1 MEIGDTSVK
10 VGVRV
15 RPLSNSEV
23 NDGSSTC
30 LSYPNEENRLIIGND
45 KLFGFDYVFK
55 ETDSQEHVYKKA
67 ALPMVENILKGY
79 NATLFAYGQTGSGKT
94 YTMGTCI
101 SESVVE
107 ESAGIVP
114 RIIKD
119 LFERMPNYE
128 YEYTVKVSFLE
139 IYKED
144 IHDLL
149 GEDVSASLQIREE
162 NQLVKIPGLTETVV
176 TSPEEVLYLLHCGS
190 TKRSVASTAMNLKS
204 SRSHAILTLCFLLRP
219 KIAAM
224 DGENTEDTLTAKLH
238 LVDLAGSERIKK
250 THAEGDRLKEGID
263 INRGL
268 LALGNVISALCERD
282 AKKRSHIPYRDSR
295 LTRLLQD
302 SLGGNSAT
310 LMLACV
316 SPADINMEETL
327 NTLRYADRA
336 RLIKNKPILNR
347 ADPKD
352 AELAKL
358 RVLVAQLQARLANGS
373 SCFPLLSPCPKTIIK
388 PLSTTTT
395 TINNNST
402 NSHFSSELVTNLM
415 NKNKKLESEK
425 LLLCAELDHIVEQ
438 MNELYRNRF
447 DTDHLHD
454 TVISELQKIESILNS
469 LNQFVR
475 DKFNEYPELI
485 SYIQEL
491 EDILTGLIKLY
502 NESNKITNEDLE
514 HAYKQS
520 SDFLAEFQ
528 SDTTCFDTEEVVEK
542 IPLKIHT
549 EIDVDNNANC
559 ISNLSSIKTT
569 TQPELLDRWG
579 SELRARRLECKQRIE
594 TIETTIRQK
603 NVLLTSLEAAAEQ
616 GDESYCLLL
625 KKYESQIRE
634 LESKVIDLERE
645 KSKLLAEHSNEEL
658 KDSKTQRE
666 ARLKTM
672 EQELNQ
678 TRRQLTELSR
688 LKKAKEARE
697 AECLR
702 LRNEIQSLKTSMIR
716 SAKQLKEESSAYRKW
731 RKEKEKEVKKLQEH
745 DRRLQCEMSRMVS
758 VHERQQAVL
767 KRRIEAAAAAERRL
781 KELLLRQ
788 KDIRNERDKR
798 VSEGDNA
805 KKFDLAARVR
815 AWVKTDLDIQI
826 SMDTVRYHLS
836 HFMDSRKT
844 LCDRL
849 RTTEAKME
857 SCRQDGK
864 PYGMYIEEVNGLTES
879 IQCQTQQISNLQ
891 QKLMD
896 AGERS
901 STDASSPPDL
911 SGQMLSSRLSQ
922 LHNIQEARIALKYL
936 FRQASSSE
944 VSKINLETQIYELES
959 QLNTERRKVEN
970 LLQTTEH
977 YSAELLKSEENMK
990 DIQFRLQAAN
1000 EDIDQLKREN
1010 AELREASKI
1019 QHDNL
1024 MKIRSLMASSPSTEL
1039 IVDNK
1044 LSNTPVLRQYSSNN
1058 NCTFTLLSDDENEN
1072 VNPQTNIATDKSLK
1086 FNDDVN
1092 TNDGDEP
1099 GVKFKKVESEWSL
1112 PFTVVTDI
1120 NSNTDADPHQPRCK
1134 CRGTCQARCSC
1145 KRSGRPCVPSH
1156 CHCVLGLC
1164 KNRSDSSSQNSEIAS
1179 SVENSATVM
1188 GPPSGLPVILRP
1200 KRRTRALQLNLPE
1213 EQQDKHMTHTLM
1225 NETYDLNKQQT
1236 CTSISE
1242 INDNDDLQSPTD
1254 NSQLS
1259 DGGSLRYLWPKNR
1272 LSYFPSPLLR
1282 SDR

>member
-1 MEIGDTSVK
+1 M
-10 VGVRV
+10 
-15 RPLSNSEV
+15 
-23 NDGSSTC
+23 
-30 LSYPNEENRLIIGND
+30 
-45 KLFGFDYVFK
+45 
-55 ETDSQEHVYKKA
+55 
-67 ALPMVENILKGY
+67 
-79 NATLFAYGQTGSGKT
+79 
-94 YTMGTCI
+94 
-101 SESVVE
+101 
-107 ESAGIVP
+107 
-114 RIIKD
+114 
-119 LFERMPNYE
+119 
-128 YEYTVKVSFLE
+128 
-139 IYKED
+139 
-144 IHDLL
+144 
-149 GEDVSASLQIREE
+149 
-162 NQLVKIPGLTETVV
+162 
-176 TSPEEVLYLLHCGS
+176 
-190 TKRSVASTAMNLKS
+190 
-204 SRSHAILTLCFLLRP
+204 
-219 KIAAM
+219 
-224 DGENTEDTLTAKLH
+224 
-238 LVDLAGSERIKK
+238 
-250 THAEGDRLKEGID
+250 
-263 INRGL
+263 
-268 LALGNVISALCERD
+268 
-282 AKKRSHIPYRDSR
+282 
-295 LTRLLQD
+295 
-302 SLGGNSAT
+302 
-310 LMLACV
+310 
-316 SPADINMEETL
+316 
-327 NTLRYADRA
+327 
-336 RLIKNKPILNR
+336 
-347 ADPKD
+347 
-352 AELAKL
+352 
-358 RVLVAQLQARLANGS
+358 
-373 SCFPLLSPCPKTIIK
+373 
-388 PLSTTTT
+388 
-395 TINNNST
+395 
-402 NSHFSSELVTNLM
+402 
-415 NKNKKLESEK
+415 
-425 LLLCAELDHIVEQ
+425 
-438 MNELYRNRF
+438 
-447 DTDHLHD
+447 
-454 TVISELQKIESILNS
+454 
-469 LNQFVR
+469 
-475 DKFNEYPELI
+475 
-485 SYIQEL
+485 
-491 EDILTGLIKLY
+491 
-502 NESNKITNEDLE
+502 
-514 HAYKQS
+514 
-520 SDFLAEFQ
+520 
-528 SDTTCFDTEEVVEK
+528 
-542 IPLKIHT
+542 
-549 EIDVDNNANC
+549 
-559 ISNLSSIKTT
+559 
-569 TQPELLDRWG
+569 
-579 SELRARRLECKQRIE
+579 RARRLECKQRIE

-702 LRNEIQSLKTSMIR
+702 LRNEIQSLKASMIR

-731 RKEKEKEVKKLQEH
+731 RKEKETEVKKLQEH

-798 VSEGDNA
+798 VSEGNNA

-849 RTTEAKME
+849 RTIEAKME

-864 PYGMYIEEVNGLTES
+864 PYDMYIEEVNGLTES

-901 STDASSPPDL
+901 STDASGPPDL

-944 VSKINLETQIYELES
+944 VSKINLETQVYELES

-977 YSAELLKSEENMK
+977 YSAEILKSEENMK

-1044 LSNTPVLRQYSSNN
+1044 LSNTPVLRQYRSNN
-1058 NCTFTLLSDDENEN
+1058 NCTFTLLSDDENED
-1072 VNPQTNIATDKSLK
+1072 VNPQTNIATDKSLN
-1086 FNDDVN
+1086 FNDDVS

-1120 NSNTDADPHQPRCK
+1120 NVS
-1134 CRGTCQARCSC
+1134 TCVMFTPLFIANHIYLDSQEFF
-1145 KRSGRPCVPSH
+1145 
-1156 CHCVLGLC
+1156 VLLIYCG
-1164 KNRSDSSSQNSEIAS
+1164 IW
-1179 SVENSATVM
+1179 
-1188 GPPSGLPVILRP
+1188 I
-1200 KRRTRALQLNLPE
+1200 
-1213 EQQDKHMTHTLM
+1213 
-1225 NETYDLNKQQT
+1225 QT
-1236 CTSISE
+1236 
-1242 INDNDDLQSPTD
+1242 
-1254 NSQLS
+1254 
-1259 DGGSLRYLWPKNR
+1259 
-1272 LSYFPSPLLR
+1272 
-1282 SDR
+1282 